1 MTEPPGG
8 SGDAHALLQLAYAE
22 MRAIAERL
30 IHESSDSE
38 HLSPSS
44 LVHLASM
51 RLMNQR
57 TPIRDARHML
67 ALSVIAMRRLLV
79 DQARA
84 RQAARR
90 GGGSVL
96 RLDAVEELAD
106 EPRFADAL
114 ALDEALSRLAQ
125 AQPRGSEVVQAR
137 VFGGL
142 SIEETAASM
151 GISEAQVKRD
161 WQAGIAWLREHWSDR
176 RPDERRP

>member
-1 MTEPPGG
+1 MSGQGG
-8 SGDAHALLQLAYAE
+8 ESADARALLQLAYAE
-22 MRAIAERL
+22 MRAVAERL
-30 IHESSDSE
+30 IREASDSG
-38 HLSPSS
+38 HISPSS

-51 RLMNQR
+51 RLMDQR

-79 DQARA
+79 DEARA

-90 GGGSVL
+90 GGGAVL
-96 RLDAVEELAD
+96 RLEMVDELAD

-137 VFGGL
+137 IFAGL
-142 SIEETAASM
+142 SVDETAGTL
-151 GISEAQVKRD
+151 GISPAQVKRD
-161 WQAGIAWLREHWSDR
+161 WQAAIAWLREHWSEHGAH
-176 RPDERRP
+176 DELP